1 MGHYPVIKAGSVKE
15 DTMENFVE
23 RFARIASEYPDK
35 TALVCGENVLSYRQ
49 LDVLSSKIA
58 ARLIKKGAGRE

>member
-1 MGHYPVIKAGSVKE
+1 MESFVQRFTHIVSQYPE
-15 DTMENFVE
+15 
-23 RFARIASEYPDK
+23 K

-58 ARLIKKGAGRE
+58 AKLIRNGAGREKIYINKQQKGSFD